1 MNTMPLTADRSP
13 RAADRSPLPWY
24 RQPWP
29 WLLMSGPAIVVV
41 AGFYTLFL
49 AVQSNDGLVAE
60 DYYKQGLAIDRVIAK
75 EQRAVQLGL
84 AAALSYDANR
94 DVVRVT
100 LTPADAAPPALTLRV
115 VHPTRAGEDRRVAL
129 SSVAPGIYEG
139 TLAEPPLVARE
150 LILEDAAGSWRLA
163 GEWQARSPQ
172 ASLEAHAPGG
182 P

>member
-1 MNTMPLTADRSP
+1 MNAIAT
-13 RAADRSPLPWY
+13 PWY
-24 RQPWP
+24 RHPWP

-75 EQRAVQLGL
+75 EERAARLGL
-84 AAALSYDANR
+84 AASLRYDGDR

-100 LTPADAAPPALTLRV
+100 LRPAQIAPPALALRV
-115 VHPTRAGEDRRVAL
+115 VHPTRAGEDRLVQLRNV
-129 SSVAPGIYEG
+129 SPGVYEG
-139 TLAEPPLVARE
+139 ALADPPIAARE
-150 LILEDAAGSWRLA
+150 LVLEDAAGTWRLA
-163 GEWQARSPQ
+163 GAWQARSPQ
-172 ASLEAHAPGG
+172 ASLEARAPGG